1 MQKIKSLL
9 GEFKNP
15 KINQD
20 VESLLTE
27 VKIIKKK
34 LQLDQETIHKIQIEN
49 DKLGAELVMICKRLD
64 ETSSN
69 ITSFIAKSED
79 TKLASVAIIS
89 WTIFFVAVAGAVYAI
104 ANSI

>member
-34 LQLDQETIHKIQIEN
+34 LH
-49 DKLGAELVMICKRLD
+49 RL
-64 ETSSN
+64 
-69 ITSFIAKSED
+69 
-79 TKLASVAIIS
+79 
-89 WTIFFVAVAGAVYAI
+89 
-104 ANSI
+104 

>member
-69 ITSFIAKSED
+69 ITSLQALFMQ
-79 TKLASVAIIS
+79 
-89 WTIFFVAVAGAVYAI
+89 
-104 ANSI
+104 